1 MVHFIFRT
9 ELKQAEEADSG
20 LDSTDINIK
29 LDLRRQKESKLTHLQ
44 SLSRYT
50 FYAKSEKFEVEEI

>member
-1 MVHFIFRT
+1 MLLFYFVFRT

-29 LDLRRQKESKLTHLQ
+29 LDLRRQKESKLAHLQ
-44 SLSRYT
+44 SLSRYSFT
-50 FYAKSEKFEVEEI
+50 NIFG